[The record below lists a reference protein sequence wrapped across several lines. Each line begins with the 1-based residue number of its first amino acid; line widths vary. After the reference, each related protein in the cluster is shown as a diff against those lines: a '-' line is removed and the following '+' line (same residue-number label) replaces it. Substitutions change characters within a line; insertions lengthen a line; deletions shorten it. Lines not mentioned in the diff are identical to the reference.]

1 MMIRTI
7 PVGMLIALGAASG
20 ASAQTCAGSPVA
32 VQILGSGNPAAN
44 PERASSGYLLWVGQ
58 QAKLMVDVGGGT
70 YFRFSQ
76 SRAKLADL
84 AMLAISHLHPDHTSD
99 LAALMWG
106 SNRQRSAVLPI
117 VGPSGSNVAPD
128 FATFLHR
135 QFDARTGAFQVLGQI
150 LGAEQPNSA
159 RPRLDI
165 SIVDVTKGEPTKV
178 LDRDGIIVAAQGI
191 PHSMPTLAYRVQTS
205 NVSVVFSSDQN
216 GTDPKF
222 VDFAKGADVLIMH
235 MNLPA
240 GAPLDPSHAT
250 PAVVGRVAQA
260 TGVKRLIVSHIG
272 PFNVD
277 AAVAELK
284 QTYTGPLTVGADLQC
299 TPVQ

>member
-1 MMIRTI
+1 MMRSIAA
-7 PVGMLIALGAASG
+7 GLLAAIALASS

-32 VQILGSGNPAAN
+32 VQILGSGNPSAN
-44 PERASSGYLLWVGQ
+44 PVRASSGYLLWIGQ

-76 SRAKLADL
+76 SQAKLSDL

-106 SNRQRSAVLPI
+106 SIRQRSAALPI

-128 FATFLHR
+128 FATFLNR
-135 QFDARTGAFQVLGQI
+135 QFDAKTGAFQVLGQI

-159 RPRLDI
+159 RPRLDV
-165 SIVDVTKGEPTKV
+165 SVVDVTKSEPTKV
-178 LDRDGIIVAAQGI
+178 FDRDGIVVTAQGI
-191 PHSMPTLAYRVQTS
+191 PHSMPTLAYRVQTGS
-205 NVSVVFSSDQN
+205 VSVVFSSDQN

-260 TGVKRLIVSHIG
+260 AGVKRLIVSHIG
-272 PFNVD
+272 QFNVD

-284 QTYTGPLTVGADLQC
+284 QAYTGPLTVGADLQC
-299 TPVQ
+299 TQVQ

>member
-1 MMIRTI
+1 MMRSISAGLL
-7 PVGMLIALGAASG
+7 VAIAFASS

-32 VQILGSGNPAAN
+32 VQILGSGNPSAN
-44 PERASSGYLLWVGQ
+44 PARASSGYLLWIGQ

-76 SRAKLADL
+76 SQAKLSDL

-106 SNRQRSAVLPI
+106 SNRQRSASLPI

-128 FATFLHR
+128 FATFLNR

-159 RPRLDI
+159 RPRLDV
-165 SIVDVTKGEPTKV
+165 SVVDVTKSEPTKV
-178 LDRDGIIVAAQGI
+178 FDRDGIVVTAQGI
-191 PHSMPTLAYRVQTS
+191 PHSMPTLAYRVQTGS
-205 NVSVVFSSDQN
+205 ASVVFSSDQN

-240 GAPLDPSHAT
+240 GVPLDPSHAT

-260 TGVKRLIVSHIG
+260 AGVKRLIVSHIG
-272 PFNVD
+272 QFNVD

-284 QTYTGPLTVGADLQC
+284 QAYTGPLTVGADLQC
-299 TPVQ
+299 TQVQ

>member
-1 MMIRTI
+1 MIRAI
-7 PVGMLIALGAASG
+7 LVGMLIGVGAASG
-20 ASAQTCAGSPVA
+20 ASAQTCAGTPVA

-84 AMLAISHLHPDHTSD
+84 ALLAISHLHPDHTSD

-117 VGPSGSNVAPD
+117 VGPSGSDAAPD
-128 FATFLHR
+128 FATFLKR
-135 QFDARTGAFQVLGQI
+135 QFDASTGAFQVLGQI
-150 LGAEQPNSA
+150 LGAEQANSE
-159 RPRLDI
+159 RPRLDVTV
-165 SIVDVTKGEPTKV
+165 VDVTKSEPAKV
-178 LDRDGIIVAAQGI
+178 LDRDGIVVTAQGI
-191 PHSMPTLAYRVQTS
+191 PHSMPTLAYRVQTGNGS
-205 NVSVVFSSDQN
+205 IVFSSDQN
-216 GTDPKF
+216 GTDQKF
-222 VDFAKGADVLIMH
+222 VDFARGADVLIMH

-240 GAPLDPSHAT
+240 GAALNPSHAT

-260 TGVKRLIVSHIG
+260 AGVKRLIVSHIG
-272 PFNVD
+272 AFNVD

-284 QTYTGPLTVGADLQC
+284 QAYTGPLTVGADLQC
-299 TPVQ
+299 TQVQ